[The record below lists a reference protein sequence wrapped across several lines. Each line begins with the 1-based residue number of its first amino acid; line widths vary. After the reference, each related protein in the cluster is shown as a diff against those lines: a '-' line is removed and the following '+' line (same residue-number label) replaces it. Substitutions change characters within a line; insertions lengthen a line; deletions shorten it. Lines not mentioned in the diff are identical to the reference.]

1 MADPLYLSVWFP
13 QSDTDSIVSRA
24 LSVMRQFPF
33 SPVRPGVEYLAVQ
46 PVSWSEPTVL
56 ERRLRPGV
64 DPEEATTIAADLLHD
79 DYAYVY
85 EAYWDLWSKKIP
97 DEPAAS
103 DSDQEDEEEDNQE
116 EETEPWV
123 LQPHLVRFIAYGPD
137 FDDAAFQEEG
147 HVKADFG
154 LDSPFLQEQAA
165 LVGNPRESVRIN
177 IHKLVSFTAA
187 VEKNCGISG
196 RLLWSE
202 SEENLAQKLIARLQG
217 VQ

>member
-13 QSDTDSIVSRA
+13 QSDSDSIVSRA

-33 SPVRPGVEYLAVQ
+33 SAARPGVEYLAVQ

-56 ERRLRPGV
+56 ERRFRPGV
-64 DPEEATTIAADLLHD
+64 DPEEASTIAADLLHD
-79 DYAYVY
+79 DYAYVF
-85 EAYWDLWSKKIP
+85 EAYWDLWTQK
-97 DEPAAS
+97 EPAEAPAAGPH
-103 DSDQEDEEEDNQE
+103 
-116 EETEPWV
+116 TEQAEAWV
-123 LQPHLVRFIAYGPD
+123 LQPHLVKFIAYGPE
-137 FDDAAFQEEG
+137 FDDAAFQQEG

-154 LDSPFLQEQAA
+154 LDTPFLHEETT
-165 LVGNPRESVRIN
+165 LVGTPRESVRAN
-177 IHKLVSFTAA
+177 IQKLVAFTAA

>member
-13 QSDTDSIVSRA
+13 QSDRDSTVARA
-24 LSVMRQFPF
+24 LLVMRQFPF
-33 SPVRPGVEYLAVQ
+33 SPVRPGVEYLAVH

-56 ERRLRPGV
+56 ERRFRPGV

-79 DYAYVY
+79 DYGYVF
-85 EAYWDLWSKKIP
+85 EAYWDLWSKKVP
-97 DEPAAS
+97 EVSTPADREP
-103 DSDQEDEEEDNQE
+103 EEP
-116 EETEPWV
+116 EPWA
-123 LQPHLVRFIAYGPD
+123 LQPHLVRFIAYGPE
-137 FDDAAFQEEG
+137 FDDAVFQAEG
-147 HVKADFG
+147 HVKVDFG
-154 LDSPFLQEQAA
+154 LDGPFLQEQTA
-165 LVGNPRESVRIN
+165 LVGNPRESVRAN

-187 VEKNCGISG
+187 VEKNLGISG

>member
-13 QSDTDSIVSRA
+13 QSDTDSIVSRG

-56 ERRLRPGV
+56 ERRFRPGV

-79 DYAYVY
+79 DYAYVF
-85 EAYWDLWSKKIP
+85 EAYWDLWSKKLP
-97 DEPAAS
+97 EAPAPAAL
-103 DSDQEDEEEDNQE
+103 DEEYEEDN
-116 EETEPWV
+116 TEPWV

-154 LDSPFLQEQAA
+154 LDTPFLQEQAA
-165 LVGNPRESVRIN
+165 LVGNPRESVRAN